1 MDNSKRLHLFLS
13 GTLNTVFSSFNEGTP
28 ARNNWNKKQIKISFF
43 ISICDHEL
51 ISIKYSTTI
60 SVNLFLLSYCS
71 YLLTQPFL
79 PSVLMGPQSDNQGAL
94 LATQVV
100 TTLSPGNLDLKEGNW
115 WDQKPCKSCTL
126 RSPPTVPHHP
136 DLLCWSNSY
145 PSWGWNA
152 QFFLLSCGDTT
163 SAPSNKLSHVLLS
176 QRRFLLL
183 KPRILI

>member
-100 TTLSPGNLDLKEGNW
+100 TTLSLLGTWTSKRETGGTRNRVKAAPWGVHPLCPITQTSYAG
-115 WDQKPCKSCTL
+115 PTPTL
-126 RSPPTVPHHP
+126 PEAEMLNSSFCPVET
-136 DLLCWSNSY
+136 LLRLLPINS
-145 PSWGWNA
+145 
-152 QFFLLSCGDTT
+152 LT
-163 SAPSNKLSHVLLS
+163 SYLARDGFCCLS
-176 QRRFLLL
+176 QES
-183 KPRILI
+183 